1 MRLVKERFADDET
14 WLIWNGE
21 TTKATRRV
29 LPQRLHRKAR
39 MALERLMLALRPTD
53 LAHKGD
59 FKMLHGQLRGV
70 YQFLIEGPY
79 RVRFE
84 WQHGRAVQVRCG
96 EFHDED
102 E

>member
-1 MRLVKERFADDET
+1 VKERFASEEA

-29 LPQRLHRKAR
+29 LPQDLHRKAR
-39 MALERLMLALRPTD
+39 MALERVVLATQPGD
-53 LAHKGD
+53 LAHRGD
-59 FKMLHGQLRGV
+59 FEIDGG
-70 YQFLIEGPY
+70 Y

-84 WQHGRAVQVRCG
+84 WEHGRAVRIRCG

>member
-1 MRLVKERFADDET
+1 MKERFASEEA

-29 LPQRLHRKAR
+29 LPQDLHRKAR
-39 MALERLMLALRPTD
+39 MALERVVLAAQPGD
-53 LAHKGD
+53 LAHRGD
-59 FKMLHGQLRGV
+59 IRIDGG
-70 YQFLIEGPY
+70 Y

-84 WQHGRAVQVRCG
+84 WEHGRAVRIRCG

>member
-1 MRLVKERFADDET
+1 VRERFASEEA
-14 WLIWNGE
+14 WQIWNGE

-29 LPQRLHRKAR
+29 LPQGLHRKAR
-39 MALERLMLALRPTD
+39 MVLERVVLAAQPND
-53 LAHKGD
+53 LAHKGG
-59 FKMLHGQLRGV
+59 FKMLHGNLRGV
-70 YQFLIEGPY
+70 YQFRIEGAY

-84 WQHGRAVQVRCG
+84 WEQGHAVRIKCG

>member
-1 MRLVKERFADDET
+1 MKERFASEEA

-29 LPQRLHRKAR
+29 LPQDLHRKAR
-39 MALERLMLALRPTD
+39 MALERVVLATQPGD
-53 LAHKGD
+53 LAHRGD
-59 FKMLHGQLRGV
+59 FKMLRGHLRGV
-70 YQFLIEGPY
+70 YQFRIDGGY

-84 WQHGRAVQVRCG
+84 WEHGRAVRIRCG